1 MIILNSNDVL
11 KVIDSLKLDYNDY
24 CIISGGA
31 LVLYGIRDLTE
42 DVDIFINK
50 HGFDM
55 LSKKY
60 DIISKEYKYKDLYG
74 IGDNIELLLREF
86 DKTIVY
92 NFNGYPL
99 MKINEI
105 LKWKMENYREK
116 DLKDIELIKDYL
128 KKCDIIN

>member
-1 MIILNSNDVL
+1 MNSNDVL

-60 DIISKEYKYKDLYG
+60 DIISKEDKYKDLFG

-86 DKTIVY
+86 DKTTVY

-99 MKINEI
+99 LKIKEI
-105 LKWKMENYREK
+105 LKWKIDNCREK

>member
-1 MIILNSNDVL
+1 MLNSNDIL

-60 DIISKEYKYKDLYG
+60 NIVSKENKYKDLFG

-86 DKTIVY
+86 DKTVVY
-92 NFNGYPL
+92 NFNGYPVL
-99 MKINEI
+99 KIEDI
-105 LKWKMENYREK
+105 LKWKEDNRRDK

-128 KKCDIIN
+128 EKCDIIN